1 MWLETNHIDKDELS
15 RQAGIPRNERQLNL
29 DLQQKTIDE
38 IYKESFL
45 VVGKLEQKGM
55 ILNASVKSP
64 LKNEHTVDYTTR
76 IYEPFPKFTY
86 LPRGREIFQRLII
99 RAALCNSIDEL
110 KTQREFDDE
119 RKKEEEELKK
129 LEEDKEERLKEIYD
143 VEKTEGVD

>member
-55 ILNASVKSP
+55 VLNASVKS
-64 LKNEHTVDYTTR
+64 
-76 IYEPFPKFTY
+76 
-86 LPRGREIFQRLII
+86 
-99 RAALCNSIDEL
+99 S
-110 KTQREFDDE
+110 
-119 RKKEEEELKK
+119 
-129 LEEDKEERLKEIYD
+129 
-143 VEKTEGVD
+143 